1 MIGLNIKFLHY
12 LEFKNDEIKSDIGN
26 VGVIR
31 RISDMVESLRNVST
45 IRR

>member
-31 RISDMVESLRNVST
+31 RISDMGREFEEC
-45 IRR
+45 IDD